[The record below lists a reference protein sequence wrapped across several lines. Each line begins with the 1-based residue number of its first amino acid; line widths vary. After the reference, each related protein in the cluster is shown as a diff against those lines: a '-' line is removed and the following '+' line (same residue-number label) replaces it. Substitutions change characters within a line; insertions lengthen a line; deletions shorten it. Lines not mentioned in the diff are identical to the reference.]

1 MTKADII
8 LIGPPNTGKST
19 IGKLLAD
26 ALGVPQVSL
35 DDLRW
40 GYYKEIGYDE
50 TLAQEIRQK
59 SGFAAVV
66 WYWKQFDV
74 YAVERILADHQNC
87 VIDFGAGHSIYE
99 SAEQMA
105 RAQRALAP
113 YPNVV
118 LILPSPDIDESR
130 ELLHSRWP
138 FHYDR
143 NHFDFV
149 DYFLRSP
156 SNAALARYV
165 VYTKDRTP
173 EQSCDEILSRLA
185 VLPGVPNG

>member
-19 IGKLLAD
+19 LGKLLAE

-50 TLAQEIRQK
+50 TLAQRLRVEV
-59 SGFAAVV
+59 GFAAKV

-74 YAVERILADHQNC
+74 YAVERVLADHQNC

-99 SAEQMA
+99 STEQMA

-130 ELLHSRWP
+130 ELLHARWP
-138 FHYDR
+138 IPYDP
-143 NHFDFV
+143 NQFDFI

-156 SNAALARYV
+156 SNAALAKYV

-173 EQSCDEILSRLA
+173 QQTRDEILSRLA
-185 VLPGVPNG
+185 VLPGVFNG